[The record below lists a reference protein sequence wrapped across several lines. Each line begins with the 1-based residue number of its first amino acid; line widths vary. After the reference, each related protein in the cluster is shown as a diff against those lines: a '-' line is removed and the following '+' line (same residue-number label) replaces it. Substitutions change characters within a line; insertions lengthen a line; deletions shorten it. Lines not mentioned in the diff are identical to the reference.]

1 MARLSR
7 AEGVLAGVVERGG
20 IAPRV
25 CRESVVSDQLSRL
38 EKLERH
44 AAALEAALA
53 ATYSSTSWRITAP
66 LRRMR
71 ALFGGE
77 GDPTSPAAPPA
88 QVSPMEAP
96 APEPEAAP
104 AGPSRSVGE
113 LKSPYV
119 AHVEE
124 MKARLPHEQAMQ
136 QAIGGDFERV
146 GRVEAAQLAHY
157 GLPADGYLIDV
168 GCGSGRLAK
177 PLSAHLKDY
186 LGVDLVPD
194 LVAHARKI
202 ANRPEWRFQV
212 IDHIEIPEAD
222 GAADMVC
229 FFSVMTH
236 LLHEQT
242 YWYLEECRRVLKPG
256 GKVVFSFLE
265 YGEPWHWA
273 TFMQTLEG
281 EKRGTNTHLNVCI
294 DRAAIPIWAEH
305 LGFAVEDI
313 RGAREE
319 IVPEGHLGQ
328 SLCVLRKPG

>member
-1 MARLSR
+1 
-7 AEGVLAGVVERGG
+7 
-20 IAPRV
+20 
-25 CRESVVSDQLSRL
+25 VSDPLVRL
-38 EKLERH
+38 ETLERH
-44 AAALEAALA
+44 AAALEATLA
-53 ATYSSTSWRITAP
+53 AMHRSTSWRITAP
-66 LRRMR
+66 LRQVK
-71 ALFGGE
+71 ALLGRGSE
-77 GDPTSPAAPPA
+77 PTPTVAPPA
-88 QVSPMEAP
+88 EDTPAEVP
-96 APEPEAAP
+96 APEAETPLST
-104 AGPSRSVGE
+104 PSRSVGE

-124 MKARLPHEQAMQ
+124 MKARLPHEEAMRE
-136 QAIGGDFERV
+136 AIGGDFERV
-146 GRVEAAQLAHY
+146 GRVEAALLAHY
-157 GLPADGYLIDV
+157 GLPRDGYLIDV

-294 DRAAIPIWAEH
+294 DRAAIPIWAGH